1 MVTQYLRLSSWIKAQ
16 LEIATHYD
24 VPLGNLGADPGVFL
38 ADIDFARR
46 LKGQDMILWWSP
58 APLPDLG
65 GSEGDNNAPEELVPT
80 NMLMKGTYSS
90 VVLEME
96 VADLAINSIL
106 QSALVNEMEGS
117 GTGSMAFDSAS
128 HNLDEYAKG
137 TANSSVMLGDAV
149 LSTQTFGVLKTMI
162 RSWFLDKARAHVK
175 GTHSSPADLVVDQFW
190 RWISSPSSNMFE
202 PALHRFLHG
211 LMRKVFLQ
219 LLAEFKR
226 LGTQVVYADFNRIF
240 LLTTKPDAGSAYAFA
255 RYLVTAANSQ
265 ELFRHLVIDVNQFWN
280 YLTFMDVANFGGVKI
295 SPEQA
300 ASREAPSSRFDIS
313 MDWNIQSFLPGSL
326 QPIFERNV
334 ASFIFALYSAKRN
347 ATDGRAPLRPIHN
360 LNIDQ
365 PGEITSVFN
374 PAKDLEHKAAK
385 KSISQTLTRR
395 LLTDIAA
402 VKKRQQLSL
411 TDEDEAAALAFPSLP
426 GSRLASTS
434 TAASKNNNPALE
446 LVKSICEVYA
456 LSSEHNI
463 EIQVLKRNLLDL
475 LGVREFSAVA
485 AFKNPC
491 ESVIVPSVICRRCN
505 AIRDVDLCRD
515 PDRLP
520 GVDPDSGE
528 VLAPAKKTWV
538 CHVSCL
544 FRLFGM
550 TADSSEM

>member
-1 MVTQYLRLSSWIKAQ
+1 
-16 LEIATHYD
+16 
-24 VPLGNLGADPGVFL
+24 
-38 ADIDFARR
+38 
-46 LKGQDMILWWSP
+46 
-58 APLPDLG
+58 
-65 GSEGDNNAPEELVPT
+65 
-80 NMLMKGTYSS
+80 
-90 VVLEME
+90 
-96 VADLAINSIL
+96 
-106 QSALVNEMEGS
+106 
-117 GTGSMAFDSAS
+117 
-128 HNLDEYAKG
+128 
-137 TANSSVMLGDAV
+137 
-149 LSTQTFGVLKTMI
+149 MI